1 MEKKPSTRLSQEP
14 CLGMK
19 KRDEEE
25 GEAVFGP
32 CSEPHLAPLKMRAE
46 WLMRIDFVAVRED
59 KAWLRIQRD
68 VPAALLAT
76 AAAP

>member
-1 MEKKPSTRLSQEP
+1 
-14 CLGMK
+14 MK
-19 KRDEEE
+19 KKVKRFS
-25 GEAVFGP
+25 GRVA
-32 CSEPHLAPLKMRAE
+32 SHTLAPLKMRAE